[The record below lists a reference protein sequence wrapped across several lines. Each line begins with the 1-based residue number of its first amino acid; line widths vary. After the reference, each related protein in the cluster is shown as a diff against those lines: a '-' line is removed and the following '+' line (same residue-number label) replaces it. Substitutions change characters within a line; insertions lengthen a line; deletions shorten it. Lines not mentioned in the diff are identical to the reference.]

1 MSKLKSLLNWISEW
15 LIWMPIWS
23 PWTRKPTELRLR
35 CQSSPTW
42 HIRRGPKLFVE
53 TSERYFWNSGVV
65 RRAHS
70 NKAAKVIIHGLDH
83 RATIQYSYFVEQ
95 TKAQLISIF
104 FYEVTRLPFGRKY
117 WSGDP
122 EVSNLTSIC
131 RSNEACIWLNQNR
144 WFCSWAALTPGRG
157 SMILLFS
164 QIYWRRTFLVRHESS
179 ILSWFSGAVT
189 LSSCSQTF
197 SKMCFVVQL
206 KLRTGPR
213 TPDQ

>member
-1 MSKLKSLLNWISEW
+1 MVLTTEQLYDTLISLSRQKPSKSASFFMKSLVYPLVANIDQAI
-15 LIWMPIWS
+15 L
-23 PWTRKPTELRLR
+23 
-35 CQSSPTW
+35 
-42 HIRRGPKLFVE
+42 
-53 TSERYFWNSGVV
+53 
-65 RRAHS
+65 
-70 NKAAKVIIHGLDH
+70 
-83 RATIQYSYFVEQ
+83 
-95 TKAQLISIF
+95 
-104 FYEVTRLPFGRKY
+104 
-117 WSGDP
+117 

-197 SKMCFVVQL
+197 QKCALWSNWNC
-206 KLRTGPR
+206 GPAHGLLISNI
-213 TPDQ
+213 DVISWK